1 MVPATLSRGRRVEA
15 VVIGGSAGSVVALG
29 HILPALPAHF
39 PPVLVVVH
47 VPPSAP
53 SLWVEL
59 FATRCAMRVREPDAF
74 EPIERGSIYFA
85 PADYHLLV
93 EPDRRCALSVE
104 PPLHF
109 SRPAIDVLFESAADV
124 YRGGLVGV
132 ILTGASRDG
141 AAGLRAVR
149 AAGGLALIEDPVT
162 AEVGTMPRAALDAVP
177 ESRVLSIAGV
187 LAELISLSWES

>member
-1 MVPATLSRGRRVEA
+1 MVPATLNRRGPVEA
-15 VVIGGSAGSVVALG
+15 VVIGGSAGSVAALG
-29 HILPALPAHF
+29 HILPGLPARF
-39 PPVLVVVH
+39 PPVMVVVH

-53 SLWVEL
+53 SLWVAL
-59 FATRCAMRVREPDAF
+59 FAPRCAMRVCEPDAF

-93 EPDRRCALSVE
+93 EADRRCALSVE

-124 YRGGLVGV
+124 YRAGLVGV

-141 AAGLRAVR
+141 AEGLRAVD

-162 AEVGTMPRAALDAVP
+162 AEVGTMPRAAMDAVP
-177 ESRVLSIAGV
+177 GARVLSIAGV
-187 LAELISLSWES
+187 LAGLISLSWQS